1 MIGDEGR
8 EPPSSGTGEGCPLLA
23 AVARTSAATEEEEP
37 PPPPPADAPELE
49 PTRLRQD
56 ERCRTLGLPPLAA
69 DGSVSSSRG
78 PAAGTDEVVMAGKSA
93 GDDPTTFLPPFSHVG
108 LNGAVAP
115 PAPALVIP
123 TPYALNALIPLVTI
137 RGTAGVR
144 CGFRIGTAWTD
155 EVDRVELARETPVAV
170 VYEVE
175 AESIEVREREEA
187 EGPGPDKVE

>member
-1 MIGDEGR
+1 MTGDEGR
-8 EPPSSGTGEGCPLLA
+8 EPSSGTGEGCPLFTTA
-23 AVARTSAATEEEEP
+23 AADVLEEEEP
-37 PPPPPADAPELE
+37 APDGPELE

-56 ERCRTLGLPPLAA
+56 DRCRTLGRPPLAA
-69 DGSVSSSRG
+69 GGSVAWFSSSRG
-78 PAAGTDEVVMAGKSA
+78 GGDAAEVVVMDGKSA
-93 GDDPTTFLPPFSHVG
+93 GDDPTTFLPFSHVG

-123 TPYALNALIPLVTI
+123 TPYALRALIPLVTI
-137 RGTAGVR
+137 LGTAGVR

-175 AESIEVREREEA
+175 AESIEVSERDEA

>member
-1 MIGDEGR
+1 MTGDEGR
-8 EPPSSGTGEGCPLLA
+8 DPSSGTGEGCPLWA
-23 AVARTSAATEEEEP
+23 AAADVTEEEEG
-37 PPPPPADAPELE
+37 PAPDGPELE

-56 ERCRTLGLPPLAA
+56 DRCKTLGLPPLA
-69 DGSVSSSRG
+69 GWSVAQFSSSRG
-78 PAAGTDEVVMAGKSA
+78 GAEVVIEGKSA
-93 GDDPTTFLPPFSHVG
+93 GDEPTTFLPFSHVG

-123 TPYALNALIPLVTI
+123 TPYALSALIPLVTI
-137 RGTAGVR
+137 LGTAGVR

-187 EGPGPDKVE
+187 EGPGPDKVEYEGPPPI